1 MFSRAR
7 VGDEIFS
14 MRDGPVR
21 IVEIN
26 HSHATYPICVQ
37 YGSYLA
43 PDTRWITLDGKQ
55 HTSDRMAT
63 YYWAKPEVIA
73 PPQPLPADLAVDT
86 PILVRDTGSEV
97 WAKRHFAR
105 FTGNGEIMAWPD
117 GMTSFSTEDEDV
129 APVIWK
135 EWMLPENSPGQPCGE

>member
-1 MFSRAR
+1 MFSKAR

-26 HSHATYPICVQ
+26 HSHTNYPIRVK
-37 YGSYLA
+37 YGSCLA

-55 HTSDRMAT
+55 HGSDRMAT

-73 PPQPLPADLAVDT
+73 PPQPLPVELAVDT
-86 PILVRDTGSEV
+86 PIFVRNGSYGS
-97 WAKRHFAR
+97 WYKRHFAG
-105 FTGNGEIMAWPD
+105 FENGIVMTWPD
-117 GMTSFSTEDEDV
+117 GMTSFSIENEDII
-129 APVIWK
+129 PVGWDEWK
-135 EWMLPENSPGQPCGE
+135 LPEEVF

>member
-1 MFSRAR
+1 MFSKAR

-26 HSHATYPICVQ
+26 HSHANYPICVK
-37 YGSYLA
+37 YGSCLA

-86 PILVRDTGSEV
+86 PIFVRNHNFDS
-97 WAKRHFAR
+97 WHKRHFAG
-105 FTGNGEIMAWPD
+105 FTENGVVMAWPD
-117 GMTSFSTEDEDV
+117 GMTSFSIENEDIIPISWE
-129 APVIWK
+129 
-135 EWMLPENSPGQPCGE
+135 EWMLPED